1 MMKYPL
7 NTLRMARVR
16 GLLNS
21 IANSTRFFPT
31 ESIVS
36 ASSSSSSLS
45 SSLSTYRP
53 PSITCT
59 ATDISTAS
67 FSTSSSSSPG
77 RGLRRKRQTTG
88 SRFADAKTGIGK
100 RLSSREQNEAAA
112 ARLSEQAQEM
122 VVNNQD
128 NPTGSGGEGGFVA
141 RDKDGNEVTMDEYL
155 KFASLSPWV
164 PCPDPV
170 ARRVFDIARTGPE
183 DVHYELGSGDGR
195 FNFQATDVYNVKKS
209 VGIDID
215 PSLIAQSNN
224 RIAKRHPR
232 PAHIEFHCAD
242 LLESSG
248 DEDELWN
255 TMREECTIVTMYFV
269 SDALQ
274 KLKPKFEQYLVGKKG
289 CKIITVGYEMKGWES
304 QWVEVCLGLTVHM
317 YDMEN
322 LDSLYNSSFVGGV
335 DDAVDN
341 DDFLE
346 DVEMDKELNILSRQ
360 KLAKMQEEEDA
371 KDGPRN
377 PFGVDTSV
385 PKNVVLEEEVFEDG
399 HWDFDENEV
408 YGDDNDG
415 EAISSANT
423 NGKGKGKEAK

>member
-1 MMKYPL
+1 
-7 NTLRMARVR
+7 
-16 GLLNS
+16 
-21 IANSTRFFPT
+21 
-31 ESIVS
+31 
-36 ASSSSSSLS
+36 
-45 SSLSTYRP
+45 
-53 PSITCT
+53 
-59 ATDISTAS
+59 
-67 FSTSSSSSPG
+67 
-77 RGLRRKRQTTG
+77 
-88 SRFADAKTGIGK
+88 
-100 RLSSREQNEAAA
+100 
-112 ARLSEQAQEM
+112 
-122 VVNNQD
+122 
-128 NPTGSGGEGGFVA
+128 
-141 RDKDGNEVTMDEYL
+141 
-155 KFASLSPWV
+155 
-164 PCPDPV
+164 
-170 ARRVFDIARTGPE
+170 
-183 DVHYELGSGDGR
+183 
-195 FNFQATDVYNVKKS
+195 
-209 VGIDID
+209 
-215 PSLIAQSNN
+215 
-224 RIAKRHPR
+224 
-232 PAHIEFHCAD
+232 
-242 LLESSG
+242 
-248 DEDELWN
+248 
-255 TMREECTIVTMYFV
+255 MREECTIVTMYFV